1 MNTGAFISERLTTKG
16 DLKEHAN
23 GVREHLSIFRK
34 QNYSENR
41 LREQVEENLHARS
54 AQE

>member
-16 DLKEHAN
+16 DLKERAN